1 MRGFQGRRGVVVLA
15 FTFFSMRW
23 FLDDNIEV
31 FF

>member
-1 MRGFQGRRGVVVLA
+1 MRGFQGGWGMVVLG
-15 FTFFSMRW
+15 FTLFSMRG